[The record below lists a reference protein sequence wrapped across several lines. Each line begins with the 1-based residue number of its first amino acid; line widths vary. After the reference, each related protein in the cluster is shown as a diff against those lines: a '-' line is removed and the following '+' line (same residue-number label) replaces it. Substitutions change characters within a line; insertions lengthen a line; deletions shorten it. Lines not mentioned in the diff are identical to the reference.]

1 MPAKDGRSRAARL
14 TSDDDRVSGTRKHSP
29 GKGERAG
36 ESVSPGARSHA
47 GGRGVSIRDV
57 AALAEVS
64 AQTVSRVVRGQ
75 SNVRE
80 QTARR
85 VREAMDQLGY
95 VPNRAARALRSGS
108 LGTIGVVG
116 HQLSRTGEAHI
127 TEAVIAALRE
137 HDRPVTL
144 VDAPSSNP
152 EDISR
157 ALEFLGQY
165 VDGLIVLRLETP
177 MAALSSGGRNLPIVL
192 SDFRPSVRYTVVG
205 SDQAAGTRAA
215 VSHLLELG
223 HETVHHIAGPTHS
236 LQALARER
244 AWMETLW
251 ETGRS
256 VPPVFRGD
264 WTPRSGY
271 QLGQRI
277 ADNPDI
283 TAVYC
288 ANDEMA
294 LGLLRA
300 LYEAGRRVP
309 EDVSVIGFDNLMAE
323 WLWPPLTT
331 ISQDFAAV
339 GRNLVSAL
347 LAVMEDPDGVQPQQI
362 LVPTQLV
369 VRESTAPPHAT
380 GPSTLHRVL

>member
-1 MPAKDGRSRAARL
+1 MPAKDERSRAVRLASDGERSADTPSHLPGRGGAAVEGIPASGRSRL
-14 TSDDDRVSGTRKHSP
+14 
-29 GKGERAG
+29 
-36 ESVSPGARSHA
+36 

-64 AQTVSRVVRGQ
+64 PQTVSRVVRGQ

-95 VPNRAARALRSGS
+95 VPNRAARALRSGT

-127 TEAVIAALRE
+127 TEAVVAALRE
-137 HDRPVTL
+137 ADRPVTL
-144 VDAPSSNP
+144 VDTPSSNP

-177 MAALSSGGRNLPIVL
+177 LAALSSGRRNLPIVL
-192 SDFRPSVRYTVVG
+192 SDFRPSVQYTAVG

-277 ADNPDI
+277 AENPDI

-309 EDVSVIGFDNLMAE
+309 DDVSVIGFDNLVAE
-323 WLWPPLTT
+323 WMWPPLTT

-347 LAVMEDPDGVQPQQI
+347 LAVMEDPEGVQPQQI
-362 LVPTQLV
+362 LIPTQLI
-369 VRESTAPPHAT
+369 VRESTAPPRT
-380 GPSTLHRVL
+380 IGPSTLHRVL